1 MVYVNIANMLQ
12 FTNDGKDLYRGD
24 SENYKA
30 AFKKADISIEIR
42 YDDRK
47 KVPSNAN
54 IYANT
59 I

>member
-1 MVYVNIANMLQ
+1 MLQ